1 MQAAEGA
8 ALFRPTA
15 LGKMWRGLS
24 LRRGAPI
31 SPASGDRL
39 WRYTAC
45 EISVADPGAVP
56 GASTNL
62 PPSLGPALYGGEL
75 GSTRVVKA
83 RSVARYDTTVIG
95 SIFSCER
102 QLRTRGAR
110 GLTPNGVKALSKSR
124 FEGHRATEAPHSTTR
139 TRPAYPHPAYQ
150 RTSRL
155 RWHRL
160 TSTTHRWSRPRYAA

>member
-1 MQAAEGA
+1 MPDG
-8 ALFRPTA
+8 RPA
-15 LGKMWRGLS
+15 IRLSFAIGGL
-24 LRRGAPI
+24 I
-31 SPASGDRL
+31 SSTSGDRL

-62 PPSLGPALYGGEL
+62 PLARLAIRGGEP

-83 RSVARYDTTVIG
+83 RSVARHDTAVIG

-110 GLTPNGVKALSKSR
+110 GLTPSGVKALSKSR
-124 FEGHRATEAPHSTTR
+124 SEGHRATEAPHSPREPALR
-139 TRPAYPHPAYQ
+139 TPALHTNE
-150 RTSRL
+150 R
-155 RWHRL
+155 
-160 TSTTHRWSRPRYAA
+160 AA